1 KAALDALRATWEKA
15 TEGLRVKEHELRGA
29 RAKVDEART
38 QQGALALKVRER
50 ELELDALVDRTIDR
64 HRVRP
69 EEVLFDFHL
78 LPLPTAD
85 ALAAMDDRLVELERQ
100 LDQLGAINLTAIDEC
115 AELEQRHDFLRT
127 QADDL
132 THALNQLEKA
142 ILKINR
148 TTKKRFQE
156 TFDGINERFQ
166 QVFPRLFRGGKAWL
180 SLTDPNDMLTT
191 GVDIYAQPPGKK
203 LSTVQLLSGGEQALT
218 AVSLLF
224 AIFLLKPSPFCLLD
238 EVDAPLDE
246 SNVGRF
252 NDMVKDVS
260 TLSQFIVITHNKK
273 TMEVADQLYGITM
286 EEPGISKTVNV
297 RIQ

>member
-1 KAALDALRATWEKA
+1 MAMATHSPEVKSLQARLQAADKEIQKAKAGHAPTLDAVAQWSDSGSENVTRLNSSFENKTLGFQL
-15 TEGLRVKEHELRGA
+15 TIPLY
-29 RAKVDEART
+29 
-38 QQGALALKVRER
+38 QGGYVSSLER
-50 ELELDALVDRTIDR
+50 Q
-64 HRVRP
+64 
-69 EEVLFDFHL
+69 
-78 LPLPTAD
+78 AD
-85 ALAAMDDRLVELERQ
+85 ALGV
-100 LDQLGAINLTAIDEC
+100 INLTAIDEC
-115 AELEQRHDFLRT
+115 RELEKRHDFLRT

-142 ILKINR
+142 IIKINR

-156 TFDGINERFQ
+156 TFEGINERFQ

-180 SLTDPNDMLTT
+180 ALTDPNDMLST
-191 GVDIYAQPPGKK
+191 GVEIYAQPPGKK
-203 LSTVQLLSGGEQALT
+203 LVSVNLMSGGEQALT

-246 SNVGRF
+246 ANVGRF

-260 TLSQFIVITHNKK
+260 ALSQFIVITHNKK